1 MSRRV
6 ARLELFKIV
15 FEAEMNNI
23 LPETILEDFIE
34 RDDIILSKKD
44 IEFLTMYVEGISL
57 HNEELN
63 SLLQTTIEGWSLER
77 IGNVEK
83 ALLKCSAYELRYQDI
98 GYEIVVNEVVEI
110 AKIYGD
116 EKTPEF
122 INGVLAKLIKEKS

>member
-6 ARLELFKIV
+6 TRLELFKIV

-23 LPETILEDFIE
+23 LPETILEDFIS

-44 IEFLTMYVEGISL
+44 IEFLTLYVSGISL

-63 SLLQTTIEGWSLER
+63 LLLEETIEGWSLER
-77 IGNVEK
+77 IGTVEK
-83 ALLKCSAYELRYQDI
+83 ALLKCSAYELKYQET
-98 GYEIVVNEVVEI
+98 GHEIVVNEVIEI

-122 INGVLAKLIKEKS
+122 INGVLAKLIKEKP